1 MKVMINVQFLTNV
14 APTSDIS
21 GHIFD
26 AFTASSKPLLKL
38 FICWK
43 ASERWHNRSEKISFE
58 SAGVYF
64 KARFK

>member
-1 MKVMINVQFLTNV
+1 MKVMINVQFHIDV
-14 APTSDIS
+14 VPTLDIS

-38 FICWK
+38 SSCWK

>member
-38 FICWK
+38 SSCWK